1 MENINLEQ
9 IDLIMQRANVTYAEA
24 KEALENNNGDAVE
37 ALLFLEK
44 QNKIKKSN
52 SSCAADGIKSF
63 FNKLNTTQFTLTKK
77 DKTYLNIPLS
87 YAILA
92 FIFCFPF
99 AVFSLV
105 FALVFGIKV
114 DIKGENSVAEKVSAA
129 FDKIQK

>member
-1 MENINLEQ
+1 MGNITLEQ

>member
-1 MENINLEQ
+1 MENISLEQ
-9 IDLIMQRANVTYAEA
+9 IDLLMQRANVSYAEA
-24 KEALENNNGDAVE
+24 KEALENSNGDIVE

-44 QNKIKKSN
+44 ADKIKKST
-52 SSCAADGIKSF
+52 STCAADGLKNFID
-63 FNKLNTTQFTLTKK
+63 KLNTTQFKLTKK

-87 YAILA
+87 FAILA
-92 FIFCFPF
+92 FICCFPF
-99 AVFSLV
+99 AVFSLI